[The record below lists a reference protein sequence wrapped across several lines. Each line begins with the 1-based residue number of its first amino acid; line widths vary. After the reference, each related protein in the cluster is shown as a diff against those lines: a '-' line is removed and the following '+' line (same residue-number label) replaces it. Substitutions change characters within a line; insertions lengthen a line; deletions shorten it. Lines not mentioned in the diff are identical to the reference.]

1 MTLFFNI
8 LFSPNKQNVVG
19 ALLYVF
25 LFIFIF
31 VEHHYY
37 RKKKSN
43 LYLGN
48 SEFEFVLRMNLV
60 GCHFCYLLFGL
71 NFILYQMR
79 KILLEEKDAFNS
91 KFIVNDF

>member
-31 VEHHYY
+31 AEHHYY
-37 RKKKSN
+37 RKKKKAVTKLSKT
-43 LYLGN
+43 LFPIKSSSVSCAFLVFY
-48 SEFEFVLRMNLV
+48 FEVVFSVSV
-60 GCHFCYLLFGL
+60 VDLL
-71 NFILYQMR
+71 IQ
-79 KILLEEKDAFNS
+79 
-91 KFIVNDF
+91 

>member
-37 RKKKSN
+37 RKKKKKKLKQVCDIFSF
-43 LYLGN
+43 LDVVCMSL
-48 SEFEFVLRMNLV
+48 SK
-60 GCHFCYLLFGL
+60 
-71 NFILYQMR
+71 
-79 KILLEEKDAFNS
+79 KIS
-91 KFIVNDF
+91 KLS

>member
-37 RKKKSN
+37 RKKKKNKGFSN
-43 LYLGN
+43 FP
-48 SEFEFVLRMNLV
+48 FETGPIITFNYFNVLVPCAMLF
-60 GCHFCYLLFGL
+60 HFTCMS
-71 NFILYQMR
+71 N
-79 KILLEEKDAFNS
+79 E
-91 KFIVNDF
+91 V

>member
-1 MTLFFNI
+1 MTLFFFNI

-37 RKKKSN
+37 RKKKKKVS
-43 LYLGN
+43 
-48 SEFEFVLRMNLV
+48 SEIIIF
-60 GCHFCYLLFGL
+60 LFT
-71 NFILYQMR
+71 
-79 KILLEEKDAFNS
+79 E
-91 KFIVNDF
+91 FIVEGYLYSSIIVSEGLSKMSVLLKIF

>member
-37 RKKKSN
+37 RKKKLININIIDSI
-43 LYLGN
+43 
-48 SEFEFVLRMNLV
+48 RT
-60 GCHFCYLLFGL
+60 LFKH
-71 NFILYQMR
+71 I
-79 KILLEEKDAFNS
+79 FNS
-91 KFIVNDF
+91 TVEIPTLTYQTYCAKRKV

>member
-1 MTLFFNI
+1 MTLFFNT

-37 RKKKSN
+37 RKKKKNASDVSTESSLSTLSHTEN
-43 LYLGN
+43 YLDRHYYITVWN
-48 SEFEFVLRMNLV
+48 K
-60 GCHFCYLLFGL
+60 
-71 NFILYQMR
+71 
-79 KILLEEKDAFNS
+79 KI
-91 KFIVNDF
+91 